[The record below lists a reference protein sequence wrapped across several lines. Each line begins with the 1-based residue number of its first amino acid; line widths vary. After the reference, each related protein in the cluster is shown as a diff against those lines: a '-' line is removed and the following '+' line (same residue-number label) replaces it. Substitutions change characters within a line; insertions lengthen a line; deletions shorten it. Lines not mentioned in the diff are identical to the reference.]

1 MSSILCIG
9 DAMVDVIVELGES
22 INIGS
27 DTKSKITMIGG
38 GAAANTACWLGSSGH
53 NVTFVGK
60 VGADAAGE
68 QFIADLDLHHVH
80 HSNIKASEATTG
92 IVVVLVDD
100 NGERTMFPDSG
111 ANSTL
116 TSMDLPS
123 LAGKDG
129 VFLSGY
135 SLYNPALTDEIRT
148 MMAKVKAAK
157 IPLVFDPASVGPMRN
172 FGREK
177 VLAILKD
184 VDCVILNRDEAR
196 FLSGHD
202 DITLAISEL
211 QKFAATVVVKMGS
224 DGATGISTDHH
235 IISVPSVATSVIDTT
250 GAGDAFAA
258 GFLPRWLA
266 TKDLRGAMIEGN
278 RLAGECVGI
287 LGARPRVNP
296 R

>member
-123 LAGKDG
+123 LARKD
-129 VFLSGY
+129 
-135 SLYNPALTDEIRT
+135 P
-148 MMAKVKAAK
+148 K
-157 IPLVFDPASVGPMRN
+157 FDSQN
-172 FGREK
+172 
-177 VLAILKD
+177 LI
-184 VDCVILNRDEAR
+184 
-196 FLSGHD
+196 
-202 DITLAISEL
+202 
-211 QKFAATVVVKMGS
+211 
-224 DGATGISTDHH
+224 H
-235 IISVPSVATSVIDTT
+235 IQRPDQLATSEQSM
-250 GAGDAFAA
+250 DAIYALHVWSSCRNSQLSHCLFQ
-258 GFLPRWLA
+258 
-266 TKDLRGAMIEGN
+266 I
-278 RLAGECVGI
+278 
-287 LGARPRVNP
+287 
-296 R
+296 